1 MNNPNLTT
9 ALSATRTAAATT
21 PRLPVNGNPEEIKK
35 AAKEFEAVFLTQMLE
50 TMFEG
55 IGSDG
60 VFGGGYGEDVFR
72 PMMLQEYGKVLA
84 KSGGIGIADAVGR
97 ELMRMQETSK

>member
-1 MNNPNLTT
+1 MMDTSLAT
-9 ALSATRTAAATT
+9 ALTAQRTAAAVT
-21 PRLPVNGNPEEIKK
+21 PRLPVKGNAEEVEK

-55 IGSDG
+55 IGTDG

-72 PMMLQEYGKVLA
+72 PLMLQEYGKVLA

-97 ELMRMQETSK
+97 ELMRMQETS